1 MMRTRKVRSSMRS
14 HARVAIA
21 GAIVVA
27 AHASPLFAQ
36 TQLAGLEKLGD
47 VKVRASVQRTFQI
60 TSDKGLP
67 AELLLRKV
75 REGIS
80 KQSDPIRIDAAVKQL
95 ALRLERSQAALTP
108 VRSVDELSAGADAL
122 QAGVPESTL
131 RDLRKLWRTKPLTV
145 PLGVLCELVSRAV
158 PVTQATKHVREL
170 MNQGAD
176 DKLLANLRTL
186 VVADMEAGL
195 APDAAMELR
204 TKGVM
209 SLLSTSIMEVS
220 APGTLTNSPPPGS
233 TAVSG
238 ASGSKPPIRPK

>member
-1 MMRTRKVRSSMRS
+1 MKRANLLQRSSRS
-14 HARVAIA
+14 GVCIAAI
-21 GAIVVA
+21 GSLSLF
-27 AHASPLFAQ
+27 AHASSLHAQ
-36 TQLAGLEKLGD
+36 TQLAVLDKLGD
-47 VKVRASVQRTFQI
+47 AKVRASVQQTFQT

-67 AELLLRKV
+67 AELLVRKV

-95 ALRLERSQAALTP
+95 AKRLETSQSALAA

-145 PLGVLCELVSRAV
+145 PLGVLSELVSRDV
-158 PVTQATKHVREL
+158 PVTQATKRVREL
-170 MNQGAD
+170 MSRGAND
-176 DKLLANLRTL
+176 SQLAGLSTL
-186 VVADMEAGL
+186 VVADVQAGL

-209 SLLSTSIMEVS
+209 SLLSASTSATA
-220 APGTLTNSPPPGS
+220 APGAITSSPPGTTTISGGS
-233 TAVSG
+233 G
-238 ASGSKPPIRPK
+238 KPPIRPK